1 MGVRA
6 KLATTEEV
14 KELRA
19 QHNAD
24 IDAVYQAYLEEKRIQ
39 VMPSGFDVPDE
50 HLHPQMFPHQKAITR
65 WGLQRGKAAIFADC
79 GLMKTLMQL
88 EWAEHVAM
96 RTGKPVII
104 FAPLAV
110 SVQTQREGAH
120 FGIEVTVCERQE
132 DVQEG
137 TNITN
142 YEKMHHFD
150 ADVFGGIVLDESS
163 MLKAFD
169 GTTKT
174 QVIRFGSR
182 IPYRLCCTATPAP
195 NDLTELCNHAEFLG
209 IMKQK
214 EVEALF
220 FTQDGNSSNHW
231 RLKGHAQ
238 KAFWEWVAS
247 WAVALRKP
255 SDLGPD
261 FSDEGFELPALQ
273 VKQITVETDWKPE
286 GFLIPTMAVG
296 LSEQRQARKD
306 SLEDRVQICADL
318 VNSAPSEPWMIWC
331 DLNAESEALKKAIP
345 GSVEVKGS
353 DSAKHKEWA
362 MLAFSTGEI
371 RVLISKPS
379 ICGFGM
385 NWQHCGNVVY
395 VGLSNSYEAFYQ
407 SIRRFYRFGR
417 KASVTAYIITSEA
430 EGNVVDN
437 IKRKEEQASKMMD
450 SIVQRMSGLSL
461 GMAHRQDM
469 EYREDVAHGKGWTFY
484 LGDSIKQID
493 NVASNSVG
501 LSIFSPPF
509 PGMYVYTNSPHD
521 IGNVSSINDMV
532 EHFRFLMSKDKL
544 YRITMPGRHAMIH
557 LTQAVAQKGRDGYIG
572 LKDFRGAVIRMMEEE
587 GWIYYGEITIQKNPQ
602 VKAIRTKDRGLMFKT
617 LASDS
622 SHMHVALA
630 DYVLQFRKP
639 GENPTPIR
647 AGISTK
653 YNNPDGWVHNEDWIK
668 WAHPIWTD
676 INETNVLNVVQA
688 RETDDERHLCPL
700 QLDVIERCVGLW
712 SNPGEIVFSPFGG
725 IGSEGYTALK
735 MGREAILCELKE
747 SYWRS
752 GILNLERA
760 IQESGQ
766 KTLFDLME
774 MEL

>member
-1 MGVRA
+1 MMI
-6 KLATTEEV
+6 E
-14 KELRA
+14 
-19 QHNAD
+19 QQ
-24 IDAVYQAYLEEKRIQ
+24 YQEYLDNKRIK
-39 VMPSGFDVPDE
+39 VMPSGFSVPED
-50 HLHPQMFPHQKAITR
+50 HLHPEMFPHQKAITS

-96 RTGKPVII
+96 WTDKPVII

-110 SVQTQREGAH
+110 SLQTQREGEH
-120 FGIEVTVCERQE
+120 FGIEVTVCESQA
-132 DVQEG
+132 DVREG

-150 ADVFGGIVLDESS
+150 ADAFGGIVLDESS
-163 MLKAFD
+163 MLKAFV
-169 GTTKT
+169 GTMKT
-174 QVIRFGSR
+174 QVIRFGSS

-220 FTQDGNSSNHW
+220 FTQDGNSSNHY

-255 SDLGPD
+255 SDLGPG
-261 FSDEGFELPALQ
+261 FSDEGFELPPLHITE
-273 VKQITVETDWKPE
+273 ITVDTEWKPE

-296 LSEQRQARKD
+296 LSEQRQARRD
-306 SLEDRVQICADL
+306 SLEERVKICADM
-318 VNSAPSEPWMIWC
+318 VNPSKEPWMVWC

-345 GSVEVKGS
+345 GAVEVKGS

-362 MLAFSTGEI
+362 MLAFATGEI

-395 VGLSNSYEAFYQ
+395 VGISNSYEAFYQ
-407 SIRRFYRFGR
+407 SIRRFHRFGR
-417 KASVTAYIITSEA
+417 KGPVTAYIITSEA
-430 EGNVVDN
+430 EGNIVEN

-461 GMAHRQDM
+461 GMASRQNM
-469 EYREDVAHGKGWTFY
+469 AYREDVAKGQDWTFY
-484 LGDSIKQID
+484 LGDSVKQID
-493 NVASNSVG
+493 NIPSNSVG
-501 LSIFSPPF
+501 LSVFSPPF
-509 PGMYVYTNSPHD
+509 PGMYVYTNSEHD
-521 IGNVSSINDMV
+521 IGNVSSINDMI
-532 EHFRFLMSKDKL
+532 EHFRYLMSKDKL
-544 YRITMPGRHAMIH
+544 YRVMMPGRHAMIH

-617 LASDS
+617 LANDS

-639 GENPTPIR
+639 GENPEPIR
-647 AGISTK
+647 AGISTR
-653 YNNPDGWVHNEDWIK
+653 YNNPDGWVSNEEWIK

-700 QLDVIERCVGLW
+700 QIDVIERCVRLW
-712 SNPGEIVFSPFGG
+712 SNPGETVFSPFGG
-725 IGSEGYTALK
+725 IGSEGYVALK
-735 MGREAILCELKE
+735 AGRKAILCELKE

-752 GILNLERA
+752 GIDNLKRA
-760 IQESGQ
+760 IQESKQ
-766 KTLFDLME
+766 TTLFDLLE
-774 MEL
+774 MEQEAEVEELSFE